1 MKWTNGERE
10 RENENKTKRKR
21 TKTKQVS
28 FCYCSSR
35 SSWPSWMTLGWLGW
49 WKLFTL
55 ELLSSPVGRQLE
67 IREDSRILLCCCCSF
82 LMWIILAFQLFSAM
96 APTSRSHS
104 VCFDI
109 MGGQHTMQGCSALN
123 RSRETNVKD
132 LGNIF
137 NDSVKNFAV
146 FNMLIYN
153 WAYLKFGFF

>member
-1 MKWTNGERE
+1 MHNEMNKWRERE
-10 RENENKTKRKR
+10 REREQNKAQKDKNKTSQLLLLLFALVVALLDDSWLVE
-21 TKTKQVS
+21 TFHFGAFVLAG
-28 FCYCSSR
+28 R
-35 SSWPSWMTLGWLGW
+35 SSAGNPRGLTDFVVLL
-49 WKLFTL
+49 LF
-55 ELLSSPVGRQLE
+55 
-67 IREDSRILLCCCCSF
+67 IFNEDYSR
-82 LMWIILAFQLFSAM
+82 FQLFSAM

-109 MGGQHTMQGCSALN
+109 MGGQHTMQGCCALN

-153 WAYLKFGFF
+153 